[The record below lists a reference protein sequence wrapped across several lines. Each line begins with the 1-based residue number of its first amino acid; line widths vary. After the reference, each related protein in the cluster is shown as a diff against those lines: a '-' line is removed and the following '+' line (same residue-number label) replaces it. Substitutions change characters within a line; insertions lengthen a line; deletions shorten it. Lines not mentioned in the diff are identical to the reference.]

1 MRLAYV
7 IILFLSILSSCD
19 TESSFPI
26 PEDNYFVKFYGNE
39 GDQEGVDF
47 ILNSDGSVVMVGNSK
62 TVNDQQLIYAVK
74 VDAQGAVLWQHY
86 YGTSLPGDK
95 TAKDIELH
103 SDGRIIIVGEF
114 AKGVTDSD
122 VYLFSIN
129 ADGLLQDSVIVG
141 LNKNGIE
148 TDEHVNSV
156 SIISNGFIVT
166 GSTTKVETNDVGDVR
181 DALHLRFDNSL
192 NEIPQAGPITWGP
205 RNYGFNSDDVAVKV
219 LEIGVNNFYVF
230 GYSNRIFPPYNGDY
244 NFWIYSL
251 SGNGVPINADLY
263 AGKTSEDEKLTSVE
277 VSPLQSGQGY
287 ILSGT
292 ATRSS
297 GETQSYLVKLSSTLT
312 FQPTDIL
319 IETNPTDMGTD
330 VGGNLATKSLL
341 TQEFMLLTNDNTP
354 ADKNTN
360 LALTKLTR
368 ELTKAWQIPLVFG
381 GESDDFAGSVTE
393 LPDGR
398 ILVVG
403 TMTVGGLSG
412 QKKMVLM
419 KLNAEGKLTK

>member
-166 GSTTKVETNDVGDVR
+166 GSTTKVETNFLMLVM
-181 DALHLRFDNSL
+181 
-192 NEIPQAGPITWGP
+192 
-205 RNYGFNSDDVAVKV
+205 
-219 LEIGVNNFYVF
+219 LETHCI
-230 GYSNRIFPPYNGDY
+230 
-244 NFWIYSL
+244 
-251 SGNGVPINADLY
+251 
-263 AGKTSEDEKLTSVE
+263 
-277 VSPLQSGQGY
+277 
-287 ILSGT
+287 
-292 ATRSS
+292 
-297 GETQSYLVKLSSTLT
+297 
-312 FQPTDIL
+312 
-319 IETNPTDMGTD
+319 
-330 VGGNLATKSLL
+330 
-341 TQEFMLLTNDNTP
+341 
-354 ADKNTN
+354 
-360 LALTKLTR
+360 
-368 ELTKAWQIPLVFG
+368 
-381 GESDDFAGSVTE
+381 
-393 LPDGR
+393 
-398 ILVVG
+398 
-403 TMTVGGLSG
+403 
-412 QKKMVLM
+412 
-419 KLNAEGKLTK
+419 